1 MEGMKIMK
9 DRIIESLHRKIDE
22 VYCEFQRELGINSGD
37 IDPWSELEQDKLI
50 DQLAEAMVNVLAHQM
65 PK

>member
-1 MEGMKIMK
+1 MKIMK